1 MYSEQFFDSL
11 RYLETRRL
19 ILRRMTLRDAPDM
32 FEYSRDPLVARHV
45 LWDAHR
51 SIGQTRSYIRSVLHN
66 YRAGKPASLAIEYK
80 SEGKVIGTIGFMW
93 YDEDSRSAEVGYSL
107 SRQYWNQGLMTEALA
122 KLIEYGFTQLRL
134 NRIEAQHETGNPSS
148 GRVMRKVGMLHEG
161 TLRQRLYNKG
171 RFVDMELYALLRQDY
186 SQARRTETEATQC

>member
-11 RYLETRRL
+11 RHLETRRL

-51 SIGQTRSYIRSVLHN
+51 NIGQTRSYIRSVTHN
-66 YRAGKPASLAIEYK
+66 YRAGKPASLVIEYK
-80 SEGKVIGTIGFMW
+80 PEHKVIGTIGFMW
-93 YDEDSRSAEVGYSL
+93 YCEDSRSAEVGYSL

-122 KLIEYGFTQLRL
+122 KLIEYGFTRLRL
-134 NRIEAQHETGNPSS
+134 NRIEGQHETDNPSS
-148 GRVMRKVGMLHEG
+148 GRVMRKAGMVHEG

-186 SQARRTETEATQC
+186 EARRAGTDATQC